1 MLNKGVVASWIA
13 AAVAAAASLWLAIYI
28 LGGDALQ
35 AAAGSI
41 VHPLAF
47 LSFFFLVVAII
58 VLLYLRRFRAARRAL
73 LDRTATLGH
82 WRVDP
87 EGWRQFLAATE
98 PETAADRR
106 SLAITIAVW
115 AVVITGGMALV
126 LRKDFGLLAAI
137 ALGIMAIAVVG
148 WLLGR
153 WVERKQHVYRGGEVI
168 VGRDGLLVN
177 GVLHVWRVVG
187 SRLNSAA
194 FDPGPP
200 ARLRVG
206 YQYWTRSGPRL
217 VEVAL
222 PVPEAAIPEARQAC
236 RALGQLAKGG

>member
-1 MLNKGVVASWIA
+1 MLNKGIVASWIA
-13 AAVAAAASLWLAIYI
+13 AVVAAATSLWLAVYI
-28 LGGDALQ
+28 LDGDALQ

-47 LSFFFLVVAII
+47 LSFFFLILAII
-58 VLLYLRRFRAARRAL
+58 VLLFLRRFRAMRQGL

-82 WRVDP
+82 WRVDA
-87 EGWRQFLAATE
+87 EGWRRFVAATE
-98 PETAADRR
+98 PETEADRR
-106 SLAITIAVW
+106 SIALTIAAFAVLVTAGM
-115 AVVITGGMALV
+115 AVVLQ
-126 LRKDFGLLAAI
+126 KDFGVLAGI

-153 WVERKQHVYRGGEVI
+153 RIERKQHVYRGGEVI

-177 GVLHVWRVVG
+177 GVLHVWKIVG
-187 SRLNSAA
+187 SRLSSAG
-194 FDPGPP
+194 FEPGPP

-217 VEVAL
+217 VEVAV
-222 PVPEAAIPEARQAC
+222 PVPEEAIPEARQVC
-236 RALGQLAKGG
+236 RALGNLARGG